1 MLFRV
6 FLTKPLIKTKISEK
20 LNNTIQKVKKNRA
33 LEKLLTIDNI
43 EKLLEIFEEN
53 DLIKGLL
60 WVYKEVRQDKY
71 P

>member
-1 MLFRV
+1 M
-6 FLTKPLIKTKISEK
+6 
-20 LNNTIQKVKKNRA
+20 
-33 LEKLLTIDNI
+33 EKLLTIDNI

-71 P
+71 PWIFDKNYKNWNRKKREKN